1 MPAGVP
7 EPRNQNIL
15 SAEHTQSALQIVL
28 LSAAFPGQVGA
39 AGHLM
44 DGAVRLL
51 NGRALQLAAQ
61 AGLSAAA
68 GADGSRSVPCP
79 GAAVMQL

>member
-61 AGLSAAA
+61 AGRHQ
-68 GADGSRSVPCP
+68 GQPR
-79 GAAVMQL
+79 M